1 MSEQTSQDV
10 GHALPAW
17 DGAAYAANTAHHRVF
32 DDAYL
37 SSTPIEPGQR
47 LLDLGCGSG
56 DLTATLA
63 GVVGS
68 EGHVVGVDAQPSMLA
83 EAAQRAG
90 ANQSFVRSALQ
101 DLVTTCGPEHD
112 GTFDGVVSRA

>member
-1 MSEQTSQDV
+1 MLSHMSEQASQNV
-10 GHALPAW
+10 GHRPDGDGERAALPVW

-90 ANQSFVRSALQ
+90 ANQSFVR
-101 DLVTTCGPEHD
+101 
-112 GTFDGVVSRA
+112 